1 MNHSTPPP
9 ENISNSKKKFHT
21 EINAHDVQGNMEPS
35 PHVDLLFLK
44 LQNNMSQR
52 ITAGESG
59 LVPQKPMPNLHYIDS
74 ETLNRVQ
81 C

>member
-1 MNHSTPPP
+1 
-9 ENISNSKKKFHT
+9 
-21 EINAHDVQGNMEPS
+21 MEPS

-44 LQNNMSQR
+44 LQDNMSQR

-59 LVPQKPMPNLHYIDS
+59 LVPQKPMPNFHYIDS